1 MACSA
6 GGLRYTKARQQ
17 ELMPANSVVPAKAGT
32 QGHATDFPAGLDAR
46 RRGHDGRGV
55 PLNENWY
62 NVHFNPAK
70 HALALTA
77 AAWPY
82 STLLRSVARG
92 LYPSDRAGDGSEIAE
107 TGERPDE

>member
-1 MACSA
+1 MH
-6 GGLRYTKARQQ
+6 RP
-17 ELMPANSVVPAKAGT
+17 MPADRRNRMPGGT
-32 QGHATDFPAGLDAR
+32 SWAHTIRDDRDHATHMDD
-46 RRGHDGRGV
+46 
-55 PLNENWY
+55 
-62 NVHFNPAK
+62 VHFNPAK